1 MVQIQQIWLLNER
14 GKYFLW
20 HVAKSLENMVISNY
34 KNNFPP
40 FNPKPWDGT
49 STTNTFIRWKGKVT
63 IVTYG

>member
-1 MVQIQQIWLLNER
+1 
-14 GKYFLW
+14 
-20 HVAKSLENMVISNY
+20 VAKSLENMVISNY